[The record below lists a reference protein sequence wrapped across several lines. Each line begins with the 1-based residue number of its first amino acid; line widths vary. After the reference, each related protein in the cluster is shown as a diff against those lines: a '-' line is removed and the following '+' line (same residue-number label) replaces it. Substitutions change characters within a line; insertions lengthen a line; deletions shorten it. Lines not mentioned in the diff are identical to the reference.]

1 LLALSIVRRDTF
13 AGHSEDSMIATQDDI
28 RHCFRLLLGRA
39 PNAEEWPGY
48 SARAGQPLADIV
60 RSFAN
65 SAECAERGLFA
76 HELDD
81 SDVRFIDVFGKV
93 VAAKASDIDV
103 GRDIAAGLHE
113 PHITALFRNRLKPGM
128 TFVDVGA
135 NSGYFTSLALA
146 CVGIHGSV
154 YAVEPNPD
162 NIQLIEM
169 ACRINDPRNL
179 KIMAAAAGAEF
190 GTVRLRASGSNGSV
204 SNKGKGGRI
213 VAQVMLDGLLQGAEF
228 VDFIK
233 IDVEGY
239 EHEVLLGA
247 GNTLE
252 EHRPWIV
259 FKFAPNGL
267 AYGAKGID
275 LISDL
280 LRHRYRIGAIA
291 KDGTVGPLSINADE
305 LLRAHA
311 ESGVDQIDL
320 YAEPL

>member
-1 LLALSIVRRDTF
+1 
-13 AGHSEDSMIATQDDI
+13 MIATQDDI

-39 PNAEEWPGY
+39 PNAVEWPAY
-48 SARAGQPLADIV
+48 SARAGQPLADVV
-60 RSFAN
+60 RFFAN
-65 SAECAERGLFA
+65 SAECTERGLFA

-81 SDVRFIDVFGKV
+81 SDVRFVDVFGKA
-93 VAAKASDIDV
+93 VAVRASDIDV
-103 GRDIAAGLHE
+103 GRDIVAGLHE
-113 PHITALFRNRLKPGM
+113 PHITALFRNRLKPG
-128 TFVDVGA
+128 TNFVDVGA
-135 NSGYFTSLALA
+135 GCGYFTSLALA

-154 YAVEPNPD
+154 YAVEPNPN

-169 ACRINDPRNL
+169 ACRENDPRNL

-228 VDFIK
+228 IDFIK

-247 GNTLE
+247 GTTLE
-252 EHRPWIV
+252 KHRPWIV
-259 FKFAPNGL
+259 FKFSPNGL

-280 LRHRYRIGAIA
+280 LRHRYRIGVIA
-291 KDGTVGPLSINADE
+291 KDGTVGPLSINADDQ
-305 LLRAHA
+305 LRAHA
-311 ESGVDQIDL
+311 ESGVDHIDL